1 VNWQQFATA
10 SPELAAIGQK
20 RLEGPG
26 LALVGTL
33 RKDGWPRISPVE
45 PFIVDAQLL
54 LGMMWRS
61 KKALDLLRDPRM
73 VVHSVTSDREGT
85 AGDFKLYGL
94 VTDVTDAGLQARYAD
109 VLEAK
114 IAWRPAEPYH
124 LFGVDV
130 RSAAYI
136 VFGRERFAMRWDPAR
151 GFRRWTL
158 QAG

>member
-1 VNWQQFATA
+1 M
-10 SPELAAIGQK
+10 
-20 RLEGPG
+20 
-26 LALVGTL
+26 
-33 RKDGWPRISPVE
+33 
-45 PFIVDAQLL
+45 DAQLL

-85 AGDFKLYGL
+85 DGDFKLYGL
-94 VTDVTDAGLQARYAD
+94 VTDVTDAALRARYAD

-124 LFGVDV
+124 LFAVDIM
-130 RSAAYI
+130 SAAYI

-151 GFRRWTL
+151 GFRRWAL